1 VTVGSFGYQVAEW
14 IEANCVIPDG
24 WRAGEPYRLTE
35 EMHLFLERFYA
46 VDEGTGQFV
55 YRRGGQL
62 IRPQK
67 WGKGPFSAAIIC
79 AEALAPVVPVLE
91 YGRFRVRRWPKPWI
105 QVTAVSEDQTVN
117 VFSALIPM
125 IALGPLASQ
134 IPDSG
139 LGRINLPSG
148 GWIEPVT
155 ASGRSRLGQRVTF
168 TVQDETHSWLQ
179 SNGGWTLA
187 DNQRRNLAGMGGRFL
202 ETTNAFDPVE
212 MSVAQ
217 RTFEAKAPGTLIDDA
232 PAPPGSVRD
241 RAERDVVLSAV
252 YKDALVD
259 RGGWVD
265 RERIHAEIDALLE
278 HDAAQAERFFLNR
291 KLATEG
297 AAFDLERFKALKRSG
312 YPPRGSIVTV
322 GVDGAR
328 HDDALAMVATDV
340 KTGFQWP
347 LAIIERPDG
356 AGEDYEHDLA
366 LADGAMVEAME
377 RYVVWRVYIDP
388 QYIDTLVEKWSNRYG
403 PKRIIE
409 WLTYRPRQIAWAV
422 REYAQAIG
430 AGDVKHDGDE
440 TFVRHVANARKR
452 VLTVKDDKERPMHTL
467 AKDSARSPRK
477 IDAAMAGVLSWQ
489 AATDARELGVV
500 RLDPP
505 TAAPVEEA
513 ARERVWRPGDPV
525 PAVSEWP
532 GQRRDEALP
541 LGFMM

>member
-1 VTVGSFGYQVAEW
+1 VSIGSFGYQVAEW
-14 IEANCVIPDG
+14 IERHCVIPDG
-24 WRAGEPYRLTE
+24 WRAGEPYTLTD
-35 EMHLFLERFYA
+35 EMHLFLEQFYA
-46 VDEGTGQFV
+46 VDESTGQFV
-55 YRRGGQL
+55 HRRGGQL

-91 YGRFRVRRWPKPWI
+91 YGKFRVRKWPKPWI

-125 IALGPLASQ
+125 IALGPLAHE

-212 MSVAQ
+212 QSVAQ

-232 PAPPGSVRD
+232 PAPAGSVRD
-241 RAERDVVLSAV
+241 HDERDVVLSAV
-252 YKDALVD
+252 YKDALRD

-265 RERIHAEIDALLE
+265 RERIHAEIEALLE
-278 HDAAQAERFFLNR
+278 HDPAQAERFFLNR
-291 KLATEG
+291 KLASEG
-297 AAFDLERFKALKRSG
+297 AAFDLERFKKLKRPG
-312 YPPRGSIVTV
+312 MPPAGSIIVI

-328 HDDALAMVATDV
+328 HHDAIAAVATDV

-347 LAIIERPDG
+347 LCIIERPEKAPD
-356 AGEDYEHDLA
+356 DYEHDLSV
-366 LADGAMVEAME
+366 LDGAMVEAME

-388 QYIDTLVEKWSNRYG
+388 QYIDNLVEKWSNRYG
-403 PKRIIE
+403 PKRVIE
-409 WLTYRPRQIAWAV
+409 WMTYRPRQIAWAV
-422 REYAQAIG
+422 REYEQAISG
-430 AGDVKHDGDE
+430 GDVHHDGNE
-440 TFVRHVANARKR
+440 TVRRHVGHARKR
-452 VLTVKDDKERPMHTL
+452 MLTVKDDKERP
-467 AKDSARSPRK
+467 
-477 IDAAMAGVLSWQ
+477 DAHLVEGFGPV
-489 AATDARELGVV
+489 AAEDRRGDGGGAVV
-500 RLDPP
+500 
-505 TAAPVEEA
+505 E
-513 ARERVWRPGDPV
+513 G
-525 PAVSEWP
+525 AV
-532 GQRRDEALP
+532 
-541 LGFMM
+541 